1 MFDIIRRWIT
11 VADPVRFAGWCGE
24 PRRSSLSDKLTHEG
38 GSDGDLKVIE
48 FCDETCG
55 THLALHLHRSL
66 SLPTPRRLAR
76 NHFANANERACR
88 ILKDYGVT
96 VVDEYGCPLLD
107 EE

>member
-24 PRRSSLSDKLTHEG
+24 PRKSSLSDKLTHEG

-48 FCDETCG
+48 FCDKTCG
-55 THLALHLHRSL
+55 TLIALHLHRL
-66 SLPTPRRLAR
+66 LREPTPQRVAR
-76 NHFANANERACR
+76 SAFARASEQACR
-88 ILKDYGVT
+88 ILRDRGVT